1 MNIHHKSTS
10 EIKAE
15 YDRAKHILTPIFIP
29 FQRFIT
35 TFGREN
41 IVKTGPNLI
50 IANHPGI
57 GRDIAGI
64 LNTYDRQLYF
74 VIAHYVFDAKEFVA
88 DHMRPVLGK
97 FFPVLSP
104 LAKIFSKYLAKR
116 LKQFEMIPI
125 NKKYSGNRADLVRNI
140 RTATNKV
147 KEYLQD
153 GRAVVM
159 FQLPLDMLKT
169 MARQKVKYKS
179 GSIYH
184 PYIPN
189 FNSTVGKIIVELY
202 NESGLV
208 VPVTPI
214 SIYGAEGMNPF
225 KRAVFNVGKPMDIQ
239 PFADANSGSRAAI
252 DFTDRLEHTVA
263 DLLIESGLPASPPA
277 NTK

>member
-1 MNIHHKSTS
+1 MDNQRHATT
-10 EIKAE
+10 EIKVE
-15 YDRAKHILTPIFIP
+15 YDRAKRILTPIFIP
-29 FQRFIT
+29 FGRFIT
-35 TFGREN
+35 YLGREN

-64 LNTYDRQLYF
+64 LKSYDRQLYF
-74 VIAHYVFDAKEFVA
+74 VIAHYVFDAKEFVE

-97 FFPVLSP
+97 FSPLLSP
-104 LAKIFSKYLAKR
+104 LANIFSKYLAGR
-116 LKQFEMIPI
+116 LKRFGMIPI
-125 NKKYSGNRADLVRNI
+125 NKKYSGNRAELVKNI

-153 GRAVVM
+153 GKAVVM

-169 MARQKVKYKS
+169 IGQQKVQYKS
-179 GSIYH
+179 GSKYH

-225 KRAVFNVGKPMDIQ
+225 KRVVFNFGKPMDIQ
-239 PFADANSGSRAAI
+239 PFVDSKSGSNTVL
-252 DFTDRLEHTVA
+252 DFTDRLENTVA
-263 DLLIESGLPASPPA
+263 DLLIESGLPASPL
-277 NTK
+277 TLSK